1 MTQIEL
7 LGWAWVG
14 ISAMF
19 TLIVRVLR
27 FSDSI
32 LAIGAFSTL
41 VGGVLIVWGVAHR
54 RNGDR

>member
-1 MTQIEL
+1 
-7 LGWAWVG
+7 
-14 ISAMF
+14 MF

-27 FSDSI
+27 FSDTI

-41 VGGVLIVWGVAHR
+41 VGGLLIVWGVAHR